1 MGCCNNAVAQLSPIP
16 PAQTSTQLPIVAQTP
31 ITPNTQPTEPTTVG
45 GPFAPPLN
53 PPVVGELPSAG
64 ALSRGQWLLSPTLG
78 VYTLYDTNIY
88 SSATAPVRGPGL
100 HIHPALSAD
109 YNTGLF
115 ETTLYGNIDSTIYPT
130 LNSQNDTFNRNAGV
144 TQRYSP
150 LPGFDV
156 TVRGDY
162 THNTNANVLI
172 SSLPAPLSVPGS
184 PPLLGVANVL
194 GAGQQTVVN
203 PNDTFTAQA
212 TIYKEFNRAF
222 VRLNGSVA
230 TTQFEQQPLQNYNA
244 ATYSGNGGFWFTPQF
259 YAFGDGIQS
268 FNNPETGAPQNSF
281 RARAGIGSAQIS
293 QFSGFVYYGQQGT
306 EVSRNGKAGGDI
318 YGGAISYFPTAVWNM
333 TFAVDR
339 LRNISDITGGAGL
352 GLGGLPFVPVG
363 VSSGASA
370 QITSLTYSS
379 NYTLSPQTSVHGV
392 VSYSLGE
399 QLTTPTLRSDSWFA
413 DFGVTHQLLDDL
425 TLTLDY
431 QYTRIVS
438 PTPNTSF
445 DRNLITLGA
454 TYTF

>member
-1 MGCCNNAVAQLSPIP
+1 
-16 PAQTSTQLPIVAQTP
+16 
-31 ITPNTQPTEPTTVG
+31 
-45 GPFAPPLN
+45 LN
-53 PPVVGELPSAG
+53 PPVVDALPSAG

-109 YNTGLF
+109 YNSGLF

-150 LPGFDV
+150 LPGFAV
-156 TVRGDY
+156 TVQGDY

-172 SSLPAPLSVPGS
+172 NSLPAPLPAPGS
-184 PPLLGVANVL
+184 PLLPGAAGIL
-194 GAGQQTVVN
+194 GSGQQTVVN
-203 PNDTFTAQA
+203 PNDTYTAQA

-230 TTQFEQQPLQNYNA
+230 TTLFEQQPLQNYNT
-244 ATYSGNGGFWFTPQF
+244 ATYDGNGGFWLTPQF

-268 FNNPETGAPQNSF
+268 FNNPESGSPPSNYF
-281 RARAGIGSAQIS
+281 RAKAGVGSARIS
-293 QFSGFVYYGQQGT
+293 QFSGFVYYGQQGS
-306 EVSRNGKAGGDI
+306 EVNGNGKATGDI

-352 GLGGLPFVPVG
+352 ALGGLPFVPVG
-363 VSSGASA
+363 VSSSASV

-379 NYTLSPQTSVHGV
+379 NYTVSPQTSVYGV

-399 QLTTPTLRSDSWFA
+399 SFGPPTLRSHTWFA
-413 DFGVTHQLLDDL
+413 DFGITHQVLDDL

-431 QYTRIVS
+431 RYSRIVS

-445 DRNLITLGA
+445 DRSLVTLGA
-454 TYTF
+454 VYSF